1 MLMSYIASHAQIIH
15 NWLFSISRCWGVCQI
30 DLILQCPVLKYVS
43 YYFSVWHRRPTLTI
57 SDLGISVAWKWI
69 LFPSL
74 SACMRTVRA
83 SFICCL
89 MLTRLWGVG
98 LWLSWDTIC
107 HSNVLWL
114 ISSFHSWFFLS
125 VSDDFIRFGHALSIK
140 TPYGHVKTECRATPS
155 LFCSAKIYPSPD
167 IISGFSQDMDHLGSV
182 GDLIYNSY

>member
-1 MLMSYIASHAQIIH
+1 MPHLVRVAC
-15 NWLFSISRCWGVCQI
+15 LISGWVCQI
-30 DLILQCPVLKYVS
+30 VLMLQCPVLKHVRNN
-43 YYFSVWHRRPTLTI
+43 FSVLMPATSIHYIWPWNFSSLKM
-57 SDLGISVAWKWI
+57 DLVSITFG
-69 LFPSL
+69 LH
-74 SACMRTVRA
+74 A

-114 ISSFHSWFFLS
+114 ISSLHSWFFLF

-140 TPYGHVKTECRATPS
+140 TPYGHVKRECRATPS
-155 LFCSAKIYPSPD
+155 LFCSAKIYPSSD
-167 IISGFSQDMDHLGSV
+167 IISGFSRDMDHLCLV

>member
-1 MLMSYIASHAQIIH
+1 MDLY
-15 NWLFSISRCWGVCQI
+15 G
-30 DLILQCPVLKYVS
+30 LILRFCKFSSSMTCVFEIDWHQNDLTMQCPGLKFVS
-43 YYFSVWHRRPTLTI
+43 YPFTIWHRWPAPAI
-57 SDLGISVAWKWI
+57 FDLGLSAAWKRI

-74 SACMRTVRA
+74 SSCMRTVRA

-114 ISSFHSWFFLS
+114 ISPLHSWFFLS

-140 TPYGHVKTECRATPS
+140 TPYGHVKTECTATPS
-155 LFCSAKIYPSPD
+155 LFLFC
-167 IISGFSQDMDHLGSV
+167 
-182 GDLIYNSY
+182 